1 MFMGMIKNLVG
12 EIGGIIGSLSISSKE
27 KKELETEV
35 VQTVYRYV
43 GELAA
48 GQTDIVKSETQ
59 GNWLQRSWR
68 PLMML
73 SFAFVVLLGTIV
85 DIPFLSDDSKFW
97 NLIETGLGGYVI
109 GRSLEGLNRWLPG
122 MKKKV
127 KNQN

>member
-1 MFMGMIKNLVG
+1 MGIIKNLVG

-43 GELAA
+43 GELSA
-48 GQTDIVKSETQ
+48 GQADIVKSETQ

-73 SFAFVVLLGTIV
+73 SFAFVVLLGTVI
-85 DIPFLSDDSKFW
+85 DILYLSDDSKFW

-122 MKKKV
+122 RKKKV
-127 KNQN
+127 RNQN

>member
-1 MFMGMIKNLVG
+1 MGIIKNLVG
-12 EIGGIIGSLSISSKE
+12 EIGGIISSLSISSKE

-48 GQTDIVKSETQ
+48 GQADIVKSETQ

-73 SFAFVVLLGTIV
+73 SFAFVVLLGTVI
-85 DIPFLSDDSKFW
+85 DIPYLSDDSKFW

-109 GRSLEGLNRWLPG
+109 GRSIEGLNRWLPG
-122 MKKKV
+122 RKKKV
-127 KNQN
+127 RNQN

>member
-1 MFMGMIKNLVG
+1 MGIIKNLVG

-48 GQTDIVKSETQ
+48 GQADIVKSETQ

-73 SFAFVVLLGTIV
+73 SFAFVVLLGTVI
-85 DIPFLSDDSKFW
+85 DIPYLSDDSKFW

-122 MKKKV
+122 RKKKV
-127 KNQN
+127 RNQN

>member
-1 MFMGMIKNLVG
+1 MGMIKNLVG
-12 EIGGIIGSLSISSKE
+12 EIGSIIGSLSISSRE

-43 GELAA
+43 DELAA
-48 GQTDIVKSETQ
+48 GQADIVKSETQ

-73 SFAFVVLLGTIV
+73 SFAFIVLLGTVIE
-85 DIPFLSDDSKFW
+85 IPFLSGDSKFW
-97 NLIETGLGGYVI
+97 NLIEIGLGGYVI

-122 MKKKV
+122 MRKKGKH
-127 KNQN
+127 

>member
-1 MFMGMIKNLVG
+1 MGIIKNLVG

-43 GELAA
+43 GELSA
-48 GQTDIVKSETQ
+48 GQADIVKSETQ

-73 SFAFVVLLGTIV
+73 SFAFVVLLGTVI
-85 DIPFLSDDSKFW
+85 DILYLSDDSKFW

-109 GRSLEGLNRWLPG
+109 GRSLEGLNR
-122 MKKKV
+122 
-127 KNQN
+127 